1 MPPTSSDA
9 LVFFGATGD
18 LAFKQIFPALQAL
31 VEEGQLDVPII
42 GVGRSGWGTEQLI
55 ERARAS
61 LQEHGSFDEQAFAPL
76 ARRLCYIDGDY
87 NSQHLFQQLHQALGS
102 ASRPLHYLAIP
113 PSAFEVVAKGLAQS
127 GCATGARIVVEK
139 PFGRDLASAIE
150 LNKTIHEYFP
160 ETAVFRI
167 DHYLG
172 KEPVQNLMYFRF
184 ANSFLEP
191 IWNRD
196 HVERVEITMAE
207 QFGVGTRGRLY
218 EEVGA
223 IRDVVQN
230 HLLQIAALLA
240 MDAPVGRDPESV
252 RDAKGL
258 AFKAMRP
265 LDPADVVR
273 GQCVNYRKESDVAA
287 TSTVETFA
295 AVRLHLDSWRW
306 AGVPFYIR
314 AGKYL
319 AVTATEVFV
328 TLKRP
333 PFALFGD
340 VATSPPNHLR
350 FRLSPHV
357 VLELGAR
364 AKEAGDGMTGE
375 TVLLDACHES
385 ARERPPYERLL
396 GDAMRGDQLLFARE
410 DSVEA
415 AWRVVDPVIRERS
428 ADLPFLPYE
437 PGSWGPAQGDS
448 MIPGGWHAPQGDEK
462 CKDGQGAQDLTATER
477 RQRPSHQDRRHGND
491 DQVAD
496 GVQSTWCV
504 ASNASRTRSWN
515 CGNTFDAMSS
525 STPYART
532 LACPALKMWT
542 VIARSSLS
550 TSQHSRTP

>member
-1 MPPTSSDA
+1 MPSDPSDA

-18 LAFKQIFPALQAL
+18 LAYKQIFPALQEL
-31 VEEGQLDVPII
+31 VATGQFDVPII
-42 GVGRSGWGTEQLI
+42 GVGRSGWGTEQLV

-61 LQEHGSFDEQAFAPL
+61 LQEHGRFDEGAFEQL
-76 ARRLCYIDGDY
+76 ARHLCHIDGDY
-87 NSQHLFQQLHQALGS
+87 NSQDLFQRLRQALGS

-127 GCATGARIVVEK
+127 SCATNARIVVEK

-150 LNKTIHEYFP
+150 LNRTIHQYFP

-191 IWNRD
+191 IWNR
-196 HVERVEITMAE
+196 HYVERVEITMAE
-207 QFGVGTRGRLY
+207 QFGVGTRGRFY

-230 HLLQIAALLA
+230 HLLQIAALLV

-252 RDAKGL
+252 RDAKGQ

-273 GQCVNYRKESDVAA
+273 GQCVDYRKEAGVAPA
-287 TSTVETFA
+287 STVETFA
-295 AVRLHLDSWRW
+295 ALRLYVDSWRW

-333 PFALFGD
+333 PFALFAD
-340 VATSPPNHLR
+340 VTTSPPNHLR

-364 AKEAGDGMTGE
+364 AKEAGETMTGE

-385 ARERPPYERLL
+385 TRETPPYERLL
-396 GDAMRGDQLLFARE
+396 GDAMRGDQMLFARE
-410 DSVEA
+410 DSVLA
-415 AWRVVDPVIRERS
+415 AWRVVDPVVGDHSARLPLRS
-428 ADLPFLPYE
+428 YDA
-437 PGSWGPAQGDS
+437 GSWGPSQGDS
-448 MIPGGWHAPQGDEK
+448 LIPSGWHAPLGDE
-462 CKDGQGAQDLTATER
+462 T
-477 RQRPSHQDRRHGND
+477 
-491 DQVAD
+491 
-496 GVQSTWCV
+496 
-504 ASNASRTRSWN
+504 
-515 CGNTFDAMSS
+515 
-525 STPYART
+525 
-532 LACPALKMWT
+532 CPD
-542 VIARSSLS
+542 
-550 TSQHSRTP
+550 